1 MNIPVIHLHSFG
13 IVNIIPPAGLPN
25 ACNAGPN
32 HGIFFEIHAVS
43 WNFRLHNRPGPHE
56 THFPFQHVPK
66 LRQLIEAG
74 LSKEGAALCDAGIIF
89 QLEFFIPFR
98 FGRRIGSQEVLQY
111 FFRVHAH
118 GAEFVAVEFFPVFAD
133 TAMLEDDRSRRVV
146 IDPCCDEE
154 KDRRDQKAAADGG
167 GEVEEPLGDLV
178 RCPGE
183 VVPDLE
189 HHDLRIEEGL
199 GGHIRHG
206 DGDEVR
212 HDAYIPHEGLCLID
226 EGRKL
231 CLRDA
236 GGGDDDILDA
246 GITNDALHV
255 TKSAKD
261 GAGLVVGL
269 MVFEEA
275 DDAVAHAG
283 IILYLACHDF
293 AGLSCPDD
301 EDGDLEGFRFLH
313 PFRQNDA
320 EEAEQGEGDRSIEDN
335 VETGYVP
342 CHLRKEH
349 EDNGED
355 GAAQG
360 SPKQFFHHLVD
371 EHALPIE
378 SLIED
383 KGHVDQRY
391 PEILV
396 DGGDVIGGVG
406 DQEVSNG
413 KGEYPR
419 QDEGNIVADEVEKCG
434 AGCAG
439 NGIVVFRVVH
449 VVVFFLVY
457 ETMRR

>member
-1 MNIPVIHLHSFG
+1 M
-13 IVNIIPPAGLPN
+13 
-25 ACNAGPN
+25 
-32 HGIFFEIHAVS
+32 
-43 WNFRLHNRPGPHE
+43 R
-56 THFPFQHVPK
+56 
-66 LRQLIEAG
+66 
-74 LSKEGAALCDAGIIF
+74 
-89 QLEFFIPFR
+89 
-98 FGRRIGSQEVLQY
+98 RRIGEI
-111 FFRVHAH
+111 
-118 GAEFVAVEFFPVFAD
+118 
-133 TAMLEDDRSRRVV
+133 RR
-146 IDPCCDEE
+146 
-154 KDRRDQKAAADGG
+154 AAADGG
-167 GEVEEPLGDLV
+167 GEVEETLGDLV
-178 RCPGE
+178 RCPGK

-226 EGRKL
+226 ERREL

-236 GGGDDDILDA
+236 GGCDDDMLDA

-301 EDGDLEGFRFLH
+301 EDGDLEGFRLLH
-313 PFRQNDA
+313 PFCQNDT
-320 EEAEQGEGDRSIEDN
+320 EEAEQGKGDRGIEDD

-349 EDNGED
+349 EDDGED

-360 SPKQFFHHLVD
+360 SPEQFFHHLVD

-396 DGGDVIGGVG
+396 NGVDVIGGVG

-413 KGEYPR
+413 KGEYPC
-419 QDEGNIVADEVEKCG
+419 QDEGDVVADKVEKCG
-434 AGCAG
+434 TGCAG
-439 NGIVVFRVVH
+439 NGMVVFRVVH
-449 VVVFFLVY
+449 VVVYPSCFLKMADFRLQMSDVGCR
-457 ETMRR
+457 TSDFGLQTFDV

>member
-1 MNIPVIHLHSFG
+1 
-13 IVNIIPPAGLPN
+13 
-25 ACNAGPN
+25 
-32 HGIFFEIHAVS
+32 
-43 WNFRLHNRPGPHE
+43 
-56 THFPFQHVPK
+56 
-66 LRQLIEAG
+66 
-74 LSKEGAALCDAGIIF
+74 
-89 QLEFFIPFR
+89 
-98 FGRRIGSQEVLQY
+98 
-111 FFRVHAH
+111 
-118 GAEFVAVEFFPVFAD
+118 
-133 TAMLEDDRSRRVV
+133 MLEDDWSRRVV

-167 GEVEEPLGDLV
+167 GEVEEALGDLV
-178 RCPGE
+178 RCLSE

-199 GGHIRHG
+199 DGHIRHG
-206 DGDEVR
+206 DSDEVR

-226 EGRKL
+226 EGREL
-231 CLRDA
+231 GLRDA
-236 GGGDDDILDA
+236 GGGDDDMLDT
-246 GITNDALHV
+246 GIMDDALHV

-269 MVFEEA
+269 MVFEKS
-275 DDAVAHAG
+275 DDTVAHAG

-313 PFRQNDA
+313 PFCQNDT
-320 EEAEQGEGDRSIEDN
+320 EEAEQGKGDRGIEDD

-349 EDNGED
+349 EDDGED
-355 GAAQG
+355 GASQG
-360 SPKQFFHHLVD
+360 GSEQFFHHLVD

-413 KGEYPR
+413 KGKYPC
-419 QDEGNIVADEVEKCG
+419 QDEGDVVADEVEKCG

-439 NGIVVFRVVH
+439 NGMVVFRVVH
-449 VVVFFLVY
+449 IVVYPSFFERWQTSDFRLQMSDVGLQISDFRLQ
-457 ETMRR
+457 TFDV